1 MTFGQVKSIIEE
13 NLLSSYKD
21 EKEFK
26 KTLREFKENVLNNK
40 RFSKLFSVYEQLST
54 PQGLSEKDAEL
65 FLNEGINLI
74 SKIIPSV
81 KMPYSKNTSKTN
93 TYVDI
98 DNLVYTTK
106 HNISE
111 RIQSKK
117 NIIGLLMSE
126 PKRID
131 ESVKIPVSSM
141 VKIANQTLEN
151 YIQSMDSGS
160 KKLFLEVIKSDKDTL
175 EKQYSTLKESTI
187 SKLNNLLTSQDESEM
202 KSKISE
208 TIEKLQN
215 ENFTQINYVKLISL
229 ENGL

>member
-1 MTFGQVKSIIEE
+1 MTFGQVKSTIEE
-13 NLLSSYKD
+13 NLVSSYRN

-26 KTLREFKENVLNNK
+26 KTLREFKENVSNDKN
-40 RFSKLFSVYEQLST
+40 FSKLFSIYEQLST

-65 FLNEGINLI
+65 YLNEGINLI

-81 KMPYSKNTSKTN
+81 KMPFSKNTSKN
-93 TYVDI
+93 NNYSDI
-98 DNLVYTTK
+98 DNLVYTNK
-106 HNISE
+106 HNLSE

-117 NIIGLLMSE
+117 NISNLLMSE
-126 PKRID
+126 SQKIN
-131 ESVKIPVSSM
+131 ESVKIPISSM

-151 YIQSMDSGS
+151 YIQTMDSQS
-160 KKLFLEVIKSDKDTL
+160 KKLFLEVIKRDKDSL
-175 EKQYSTLKESTI
+175 EKEYLSLKESTI
-187 SKLNNLLTSQDESEM
+187 SKLNSLLSNQDEREM

-229 ENGL
+229 KNGL